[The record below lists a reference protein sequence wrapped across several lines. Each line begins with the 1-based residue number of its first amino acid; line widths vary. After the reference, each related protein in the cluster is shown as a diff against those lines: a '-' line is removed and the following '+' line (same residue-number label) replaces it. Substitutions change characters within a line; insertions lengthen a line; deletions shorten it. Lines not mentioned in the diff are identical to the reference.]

1 MRGLILKDF
10 LSLKKQILPM
20 LLFFSVYFF
29 ISIITKNSSFLTG
42 VIMIFCAMLPMT
54 ALSFDDRAGFAKYAL
69 TMPVSRNTLV
79 IGKYVMA
86 LILIVLGSI
95 ISLLVNALIGTMPFI
110 ESLLAVAIT
119 MLIGSL
125 MISISLPPIF
135 KFGVE
140 KGRFIM
146 IGIVMIIGFL
156 GGFTAISVGDGNA
169 SMSID
174 NNGFSLGDKIDAFFS
189 NNLSFLAILAVSALI
204 FLLSMGLSM
213 AIYRKKEF

>member
-20 LLFFSVYFF
+20 LLFFSVYFV
-29 ISIITKNSSFLTG
+29 ISIMTENSSFLTG
-42 VIMIFCAMLPMT
+42 VIMIFCAMLPIT

-69 TMPVSRNTLV
+69 TMPISRNTLV

-86 LILIVLGSI
+86 LILMVVGGIF
-95 ISLLVNALIGTMPFI
+95 SLLVNALIGNMPFV
-110 ESLLAVAIT
+110 ESLFSVAVT

-156 GGFTAISVGDGNA
+156 GGFTVMSVGNGNA
-169 SMSID
+169 SMTID
-174 NNGFSLGDKIDAFFS
+174 DNGFSLGDKIDAFFS
-189 NNLSFLAILAVSALI
+189 SNLSFLVILAVSAFI

-213 AIYRKKEF
+213 SIYRKKEF

>member
-1 MRGLILKDF
+1 MKGLILKDF
-10 LSLKKQILPM
+10 LSLKKQVLPM

-54 ALSFDDRAGFAKYAL
+54 ALSFDDRAGFSKYAL
-69 TMPVSRNTLV
+69 TMPVSRSTLV

-86 LILIVLGSI
+86 LILMGLGSI
-95 ISLLVNALIGTMPFI
+95 FSLLLNALIGNFTFM
-110 ESLLAVAIT
+110 ESLLSVAIT

-156 GGFTAISVGDGNA
+156 GGFTVIGFGNGDA
-169 SMSID
+169 SMTID
-174 NNGFSLGDKIDAFFS
+174 DNGFSLGSKIDAFFNS
-189 NNLSFLAILAVSALI
+189 NLVFVAILAFSALI
-204 FLLSMGLSM
+204 FLISMGLSI
-213 AIYRKKEF
+213 AIYRKKDF